1 MDIRK
6 IDDNLSVSPQI
17 AVSDLKAIAEAGFR
31 SVISNRP
38 DGEADDQPAAAEFK
52 AAAEALGLTFAH
64 VPVVGGQIS
73 DTDIDTFRE
82 TLQALPAPVFGFCR
96 TGTRTTTLRALANA
110 KSQPADQLIA
120 TAGEAGYDL
129 NGLRPRLE
137 TLAG

>member
-6 IDDNLSVSPQI
+6 IDDSLSVSPQI
-17 AVSDLKAIAEAGFR
+17 AIADLKAIAEAGFR

-38 DGEADDQPAAAEFK
+38 DGEADDQPTAAEIK
-52 AAAEALGLTFAH
+52 AAAEAAGLTFAH

-73 DTDIDTFRE
+73 DADIDTFRD
-82 TLQALPAPVFGFCR
+82 TLEALPAPVFGFCR
-96 TGTRTTTLRALANA
+96 TGTRSTTLWALANA
-110 KSQPADQLIA
+110 KTQPVDQLIA

-129 NGLRPRLE
+129 NGLRSRLE

>member
-6 IDDNLSVSPQI
+6 INDNLSVSPQI
-17 AVSDLKAIAEAGFR
+17 AISDLNAVAEAGFR

-38 DGEADDQPAAAEFK
+38 DGETEDQSTAAEIK
-52 AAAEALGLTFAH
+52 AAAEAAGLTFAH

-73 DTDIDTFRE
+73 DADIETFRE
-82 TLQALPAPVFGFCR
+82 TLDALPAPVLGFCR
-96 TGTRTTTLRALANA
+96 TGTRSTTLWSLANA
-110 KSQPADQLIA
+110 KKQPVDQLIA